1 MTGGYT
7 IIDLGYTNFTTSK
20 PVTVPG
26 IHDKIKSARKAILL
40 EHFSIAGTDFRPCFP
55 EIKASGT
62 SFVFDVYGY
71 TFTVANTD
79 AVTVTAKG

>member
-1 MTGGYT
+1 MRGGYK
-7 IIDLGYTNFTTSK
+7 IIDLGYTNFTTAKSS
-20 PVTVPG
+20 TVPG
-26 IHDKIKSARKAILL
+26 IYEKIKSARKAILL
-40 EHFSIAGTDFRPCFP
+40 EHFAIAGTDCRPTFP

-62 SFVFDVYGY
+62 SFTFDVYGY